1 MPSEH
6 MVFERINASGLGLTI
21 GSIGDGIVRN
31 VTFRHCYLY
40 NTVKGL
46 YMKFR
51 RSGGNTGEAS
61 PTPTPNPYA
70 NPPPPPPLPLPLTI
84 TLTPTPNPSA
94 TPKAGRVSDVLFED
108 ITIEGATQWAIWIGP
123 AQQARLR
130 DRGRVRVSAGLSHPN

>member
-1 MPSEH
+1 
-6 MVFERINASGLGLTI
+6 MVFERINTSGLGLTI

-51 RSGGNTGEAS
+51 RSGGLTGEAS
-61 PTPTPNPYA
+61 PTPTPNP
-70 NPPPPPPLPLPLTI
+70 NPKSN
-84 TLTPTPNPSA
+84 PN
-94 TPKAGRVSDVLFED
+94 PKAGRVSDVLFED

>member
-1 MPSEH
+1 

-61 PTPTPNPYA
+61 PTLPRTLTRT
-70 NPPPPPPLPLPLTI
+70 LPLPLSYPYPTPTL